1 MFGGLGLEVGLGA
14 LDSEMAKILLLLAA
28 VLFRTPSLLLNFR
41 LLLLLLREFLQLC
54 PKSGVGFNPFPPS
67 FHKIESFLS
76 SPSIFSYEISNH
88 NGTGS
93 RHSSMALHHDIP
105 P

>member
-14 LDSEMAKILLLLAA
+14 LDSEMANILLLLAA
-28 VLFRTPSLLLNFR
+28 VLSRMLSLLLLDFS

-67 FHKIESFLS
+67 FHKIESLLS
-76 SPSIFSYEISNH
+76 SPSIFSHEISNH
-88 NGTGS
+88 NGTRS
-93 RHSSMALHHDIP
+93 
-105 P
+105 